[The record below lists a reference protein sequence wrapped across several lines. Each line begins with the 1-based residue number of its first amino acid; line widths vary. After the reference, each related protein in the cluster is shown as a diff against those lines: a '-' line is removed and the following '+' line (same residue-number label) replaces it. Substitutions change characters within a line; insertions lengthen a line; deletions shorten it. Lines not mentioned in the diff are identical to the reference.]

1 MNWINFTDSQQIQEI
16 IELSKQKPVL
26 IFKHSTRCS
35 ISSTA
40 LNRLERAWNLDQ
52 AKAYYL
58 DLIAYRPISNQLA
71 EVFGVEHQ
79 SPQVLIIKDGKCIYT
94 ESHWEIAFDAIQPIL
109 TTA

>member
-1 MNWINFTDSQQIQEI
+1 MNWKNLTDSQQIQEI
-16 IELSKQKPVL
+16 IELSKQSPVL

-40 LNRLERAWNLDQ
+40 LNRLERAWNLTD

-58 DLIAYRPISNQLA
+58 DLIAYRPISNALA
-71 EVFGVEHQ
+71 EQFNVEHQ
-79 SPQVLIIKDGKCIYT
+79 SPQVLIIKNGQCVYH
-94 ESHWEIAFDAIQPIL
+94 ESHWEIAFDTIQPLI